1 MPDTALVAL
10 FTGASTAI
18 AALVGV
24 GSQLLGESRRA
35 RHELERVRDARDAE
49 RAAEREQRLR
59 RGTDR
64 VRAAVLRL
72 AVTVRVC
79 ADIRR
84 DQHAR
89 LHERDLIDMLGQA
102 RDHYYRANVRIE
114 ALRALVGGSAEAV
127 AAIEGLLSAV
137 TEAYEHVRSASSEQA
152 DPELVEKRIR
162 SELRRVS
169 EAVLAE

>member
-18 AALVGV
+18 AAVLGV
-24 GSQLLGESRRA
+24 GSQLLGEGRRA
-35 RHELERVRDARDAE
+35 LHELERVRDARDAE
-49 RAAEREQRLR
+49 RQAEREERLR

-64 VRAAVLRL
+64 MRAAVLRL

-89 LHERDLIDMLGQA
+89 LHERDLVDMLGQA

-114 ALRALVGGSAEAV
+114 ALRTLVSGSPEAL
-127 AAIEGLLSAV
+127 AAIEELLSAV
-137 TEAYEHVRSASSEQA
+137 TEAYDHVRSASSTQT
-152 DPELVEKRIR
+152 DPERVEKRIR

-169 EAVLAE
+169 EMVLAE